1 MVGVVGSSPIEPTNE
16 IETAVHRSFEPQEAL
31 SAKGEKKWYVER

>member
-16 IETAVHRSFEPQEAL
+16 IEAPGATLLPVPYKYQAS
-31 SAKGEKKWYVER
+31 SIK